1 VKIAVVGLGTMGLP
15 IARKLLAAGHEVA
28 GFDLDRQRV
37 EQLGGAAWD
46 REEADVLVCSL
57 PDAEAVEQVAA
68 RVAAVGRPSVFVDM
82 STSPPS
88 LARRLWAELGDA
100 GVAALDAPVSGG
112 PMGAEA
118 ATLTV
123 MVGGGAATLEQVRPV
138 FEAVGRLV
146 VHVGGPGAGQAAKL
160 CNNLVAGATMAALAE
175 ACALAAEEGIEPR
188 VLYELLSASTGDSR
202 VLRNRFPLAGADD
215 AHPASRDWT
224 PLFALHLMVK
234 DLKLALALAGEQ
246 GIDVTVAAAA
256 LERYEAAQAAGH
268 GALDYSG
275 VFLAVTPRTDAT
287 T

>member
-15 IARKLLAAGHEVA
+15 IARKLAAAGHEVT

-57 PDAEAVEQVAA
+57 PNAGAVEQVAA

-88 LARRLWAELGDA
+88 LARRLWAELRDA
-100 GVAALDAPVSGG
+100 DVAALDAPVSGG

-123 MVGGGAATLEQVRPV
+123 MVGGDAATFDQVRPV

-146 VHVGGPGAGQAAKL
+146 AHVGGPGAGQTAKL

-175 ACALAAEEGIEPR
+175 ACALAAEEGIEPS

-202 VLRNRFPLAGADD
+202 VLRNRFPLAGVDD

-224 PLFALHLMVK
+224 PLFALDLMVK

-246 GIDVTVAAAA
+246 GIDATVAAAA

-268 GALDYSG
+268 GGLDYSG
-275 VFLAVTPRTDAT
+275 VFLAVTPRTDAAT
-287 T
+287 